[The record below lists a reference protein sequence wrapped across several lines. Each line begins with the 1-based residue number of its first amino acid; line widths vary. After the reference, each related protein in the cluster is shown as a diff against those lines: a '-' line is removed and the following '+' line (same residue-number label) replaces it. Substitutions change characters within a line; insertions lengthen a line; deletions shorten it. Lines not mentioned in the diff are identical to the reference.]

1 MGATLKKRLAVYRVT
16 VVREVVVVCESA
28 DVAEMLGQD
37 ALLTADGRPEVRV
50 TEVKD
55 REQIPAGLR
64 HLPPV
69 QSMLAEELGM
79 EDKPCVEWVNVVADM
94 DREAEA
100 RAEMERSQ
108 LPLWT
113 PAR

>member
-1 MGATLKKRLAVYRVT
+1 MKKRLAVYRVT
-16 VVREVVVVCESA
+16 VVQEVVVVCESA
-28 DVAEMLGQD
+28 DVAEILGQD
-37 ALLTADGRPEVRV
+37 ALLTADDRPEVRV

-55 REQIPAGLR
+55 REQIPARLR

-69 QSMLAEELGM
+69 RSMLAEEKEM
-79 EDKPCVEWVNVVADM
+79 EDTPCVDWLDVVAEM

-100 RAEMERSQ
+100 QAEMDRRQ